1 MNNKVPSSVSPQW
14 DVEEELE
21 TLRIELQKELEEER
35 SRLLSESQNIELRLD
50 SVSANT
56 IENTHAE
63 WKDFETRLG
72 DNRNALAKKIKEFR
86 TALAADSDKG
96 PDISALYKWAFHKI
110 TNLEE

>member
-1 MNNKVPSSVSPQW
+1 MKNKVPSSVPSQW

-35 SRLLSESQNIELRLD
+35 SRLLSESENIEHRLD
-50 SVSANT
+50 SVSTNT

-72 DNRNALAKKIKEFR
+72 DNSNTVEKKIKEFR
-86 TALAADSDKG
+86 RTLSEDPGNG
-96 PDISALYKWAFHKI
+96 PDLSSLYKWVFNKI